1 MLSEVTEGMFAEFN
15 DLYKTF
21 TESSYDPLDLSDDV
35 SGIVLYPVFSAC
47 TSQHTKNACVLYF
60 FVLIVV
66 IS

>member
-35 SGIVLYPVFSAC
+35 SGIVLYPVFSA
-47 TSQHTKNACVLYF
+47 
-60 FVLIVV
+60 
-66 IS
+66 